1 MGGTVAICVS
11 GFAVAIAS
19 KESWVFIVSSL
30 LHRALGKLQG
40 LLTLL
45 K

>member
-1 MGGTVAICVS
+1 MGGTIAIS
-11 GFAVAIAS
+11 ISSFAVAIAS
-19 KESWVFIVSSL
+19 EESWVLIVSSL
-30 LHRALGKLQG
+30 LHRVLRNLWG

>member
-1 MGGTVAICVS
+1 MGGAVAISVG

-30 LHRALGKLQG
+30 LHRALRKIQG
-40 LLTLL
+40 LLTRL